1 MKDGCEFCENRFEHT
16 RIKEYQNW
24 QIQLFL
30 NQYYP
35 GRCLIKLK
43 DHKVDL
49 TELSPE
55 ERDELF
61 EKVLPEL
68 KNAVDE
74 LFNPDLYNHATL
86 GNDCRHFHLH
96 FIPRYREKRE
106 LNGEIFRD
114 QNWNSDYKPYPK
126 DFEISEETFEKI
138 KQDISAEISGN

>member
-1 MKDGCEFCENRFEHT
+1 MKCEFCENWFENT

-24 QIQLFL
+24 QISLYL
-30 NQYYP
+30 NQYYL

-49 TELSPE
+49 TELSSE

-74 LFNPDLYNHATL
+74 LFNPRPLQPRHTRKRLQTL
-86 GNDCRHFHLH
+86 
-96 FIPRYREKRE
+96 P
-106 LNGEIFRD
+106 
-114 QNWNSDYKPYPK
+114 PA
-126 DFEISEETFEKI
+126 
-138 KQDISAEISGN
+138 KQDIIAEISGN